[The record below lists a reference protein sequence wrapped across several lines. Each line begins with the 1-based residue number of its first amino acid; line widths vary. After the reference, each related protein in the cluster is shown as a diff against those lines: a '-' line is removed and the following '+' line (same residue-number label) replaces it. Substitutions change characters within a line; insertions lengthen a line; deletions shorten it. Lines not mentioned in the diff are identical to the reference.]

1 MRHEDHNREILK
13 GFNNPKREERA
24 LSLLDLIELRTFDLD
39 LAAWFVSLVSRGA
52 SYITG
57 SGPGGVGKTTT
68 MRSLLSFV
76 PDNLRFAIAL
86 PGEVSAIDG
95 VPHCVISN
103 ELSDHPP
110 PTYLWGQ
117 NLRDFFALSG
127 QGHLLVGNV
136 HADGLKE
143 VRGQIVETN
152 HVPESQFRAV
162 NLLVFI
168 CLEGGNPPGGRV
180 KDRTTRRVIHK
191 IFYSD
196 GASEHE
202 PVYTLEN
209 GLTPS
214 APRDP
219 DDEKLCRA
227 FLEETLNSPERTL
240 EGVRHRFLE
249 WKKNNDGR
257 PYGNPLPPPP
267 RPDRR

>member
-117 NLRDFFALSG
+117 NLRDFFALSQ
-127 QGHLLVGNV
+127 QGHMLVGNV
-136 HADGLKE
+136 HADDLE
-143 VRGQIVETN
+143 ETRAQVCVAN
-152 HVPESQFRAV
+152 EVPEEQFRAV
-162 NLLVFI
+162 QLFAFVRVEGVAPGTGRINDPVSRRFI
-168 CLEGGNPPGGRV
+168 NEVYL
-180 KDRTTRRVIHK
+180 
-191 IFYSD
+191 SD
-196 GASEHE
+196 GRAAHQVVFTRDGGLGVGAMRDAAHE
-202 PVYTLEN
+202 
-209 GLTPS
+209 G
-214 APRDP
+214 R
-219 DDEKLCRA
+219 CRR
-227 FLEETLNSPERTL
+227 FLEETLAGTVRDISEVRRLFLRL
-240 EGVRHRFLE
+240 EN
-249 WKKNNDGR
+249 K
-257 PYGNPLPPPP
+257 
-267 RPDRR
+267 

>member
-1 MRHEDHNREILK
+1 MDHQRHNEDFLK
-13 GFNNPKREERA
+13 GLSNSKREERA
-24 LSLLDLIELRTFDLD
+24 RSLLDLIELKTFDLD
-39 LAAWFVSLVSRGA
+39 LAAWFVSQVSRGA

-76 PDNLRFAIAL
+76 PRNLRFALAL
-86 PGEVSAIDG
+86 PDKVPPAEDG
-95 VPHCVISN
+95 PHCVMSN

-117 NLRDFFALSG
+117 NLQDFFALSEK
-127 QGHLLVGNV
+127 GHLLVGNV
-136 HADGLKE
+136 HADDLNE
-143 VRGQIVETN
+143 VHGQIVETN
-152 HVPESQFRAV
+152 NVPESRFRAV

-180 KDRTTRRVIHK
+180 KDTTTRRVVNK

-196 GASEHE
+196 GASKHE
-202 PVYTLEN
+202 PVYTPEN
-209 GLTPS
+209 GLTPN

-219 DDEKLCRA
+219 DYEKRCRA

-240 EGVRHRFLE
+240 EGVRHRFLD
-249 WKKNNDGR
+249 WKALHG
-257 PYGNPLPPPP
+257 
-267 RPDRR
+267 